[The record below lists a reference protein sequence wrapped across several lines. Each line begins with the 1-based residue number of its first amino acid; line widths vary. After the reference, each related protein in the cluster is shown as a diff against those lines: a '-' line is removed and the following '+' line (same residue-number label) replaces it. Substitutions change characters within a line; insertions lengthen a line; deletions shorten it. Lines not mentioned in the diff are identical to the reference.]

1 VQNAYARSLAQRDD
15 FTIRR
20 VPSRLVN
27 RLLAHRAKGYGV
39 VVLTNGDNGR
49 PVVDEIVARVAR
61 AYGWDTLD
69 KELVR

>member
-1 VQNAYARSLAQRDD
+1 MHMRPLAQRDD

-49 PVVDEIVARVAR
+49 ALVDEIVARVAR
-61 AYGWDTLD
+61 VYGWDTLD
-69 KELVR
+69 K